1 MEPPALHA
9 SWKTIGLFAAA
20 ACLLANC
27 SSAAGSRPRPAGATA
42 ASFACNQP
50 FPAARPGQVVLS
62 GVGYGSYHAGQD
74 PNYGVYPSSGEVAAD
89 MPTLSAVTN
98 YIRIYGSSGIH
109 GSTGPA
115 ADILWAAEAAHMCVS
130 LGIWLGR
137 NAAANTA
144 EIAAGVRLARQ
155 SRAVRSVI
163 VGSEVL
169 LRGDLSVTQLIHD
182 IREVRSPGR
191 HRRRLHR
198 R

>member
-1 MEPPALHA
+1 MSCGYSFASTGSGGSPHSRTTCVCLPTLEGEAMEPPALHA

-109 GSTGPA
+109 GSTG
-115 ADILWAAEAAHMCVS
+115 
-130 LGIWLGR
+130 
-137 NAAANTA
+137 
-144 EIAAGVRLARQ
+144 
-155 SRAVRSVI
+155 
-163 VGSEVL
+163 
-169 LRGDLSVTQLIHD
+169 
-182 IREVRSPGR
+182 
-191 HRRRLHR
+191 
-198 R
+198 